1 MLNPRHALIA
11 AALAC
16 AWCLAPPVHAGG
28 SDAHGHDGTSQ
39 GSAQA
44 MARVNPSA
52 GASAP
57 GYGGNGD
64 IGLPSATA
72 APAHTHASAGSSGN
86 SGSCGDNAS
95 GIGSLFATCDSHPA
109 NQGNPGDN
117 GDAGMGWQSMLPG
130 SIQ

>member
-1 MLNPRHALIA
+1 MNPRHALFV

-16 AWCLAPPVHAGG
+16 SWCLAPPVHAVG

-39 GSAQA
+39 GNVQT
-44 MARVNPSA
+44 MARANPST
-52 GASAP
+52 GASAQ
-57 GYGGNGD
+57 GYGNNGD
-64 IGLPSATA
+64 IGLPPGTA

-86 SGSCGDNAS
+86 CGDNAS
-95 GIGSLFATCDSHPA
+95 GIGSLFTACDSHPA
-109 NQGNPGDN
+109 NQGHPGDN